1 MSDES
6 KEPSDGAERETPDR
20 EQIRKQ
26 RFDVY
31 VQWGRGKPHQHEE
44 TIRASNEET
53 ALMLAKRN
61 IDIRLEPI
69 SLRVAARS
77 ATRTTRL
84 GDPTIIPHTDRSYRN
99 VPTYPTKEIDPP
111 TTEDTKDDIVETE
124 FTES

>member
-1 MSDES
+1 MSEKSNDASE
-6 KEPSDGAERETPDR
+6 EERKKPDR

-31 VQWGRGKPHQHEE
+31 VQWDRGDPHQHEE

-61 IDIRLEPI
+61 IDVRLEPV

-84 GDPTIIPHTDRSYRN
+84 DDPSIILHTDRSYRN
-99 VPTYPTKEIDPP
+99 VPAYPTKEINPP
-111 TTEDTKDDIVETE
+111 TTEDSKDDIVETE